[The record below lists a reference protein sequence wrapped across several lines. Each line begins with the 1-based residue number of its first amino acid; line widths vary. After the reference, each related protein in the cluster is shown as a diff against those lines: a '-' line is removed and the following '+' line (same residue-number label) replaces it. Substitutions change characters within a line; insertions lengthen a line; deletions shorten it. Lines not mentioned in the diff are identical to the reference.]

1 MHIPFAD
8 SDTRFD
14 SRKKIP
20 YVLCVRLQWDPAGF
34 CRSFLSFLL
43 MPWFPTTMDPLTLDI
58 GFRCVSLGCFYHST
72 KKLTTIYLGSIAK
85 NKWITD
91 VWLAFVPESYV
102 LCS

>member
-1 MHIPFAD
+1 M
-8 SDTRFD
+8 
-14 SRKKIP
+14 
-20 YVLCVRLQWDPAGF
+20 
-34 CRSFLSFLL
+34 
-43 MPWFPTTMDPLTLDI
+43 TLDI

-102 LCS
+102 LKSNHALMDLRVSQYVLKSRNIHFTMFFFF